1 MNLDWKAILQSLFVY
16 DPAQPMVFPTGSFWV
31 WAIVVMGVYGLML
44 QLRRERW
51 GLLWLLAFSL
61 FFYYKSVGGFV
72 GLFVLTL
79 VGEYA
84 LVRWMVAQP
93 RTAPIALTLAI
104 TAPLAFLGYFKYSA
118 FFLQNWAWLTGR
130 TVEPPD
136 IFLPAGI
143 SFYTF
148 QMISYAVDVRRGH
161 IPAGSFWEYALYIA
175 YFPQLVAGPIVRA
188 NHFLPQ
194 LRQLA
199 LDPERIGSGFWLILQ
214 GLVKK
219 VILADYIAQYNDLIY
234 ANPQGYSGFENLMAI
249 YGYGLQI
256 FCDFSGY
263 SDVAIGLGRMMGFD
277 LGVNFAK
284 PYLSTS
290 ITEFWRRWHISLS
303 SWLRDYLYIP
313 LGGNRR
319 GTFRTYLNLL
329 LTMLIGGL
337 WHGASWRFVVWGGVH
352 GLALAVHRALFGKE
366 EKVPKPFWRR
376 LIGWALTFHLV
387 LALWVFFRA
396 PDFSTALIVLERAFT
411 QVDLAYIEPFWR
423 ARSLFVSLLLVGYL
437 LHAVS
442 MQRVAWMEKA
452 FARSP
457 WLVKAAIFIVVVQI
471 ILEMRQSY
479 VQPFIYFQF

>member
-1 MNLDWKAILQSLFVY
+1 MPLDWEGIASSLFLY
-16 DPAQPMVFPTGSFWV
+16 DPQAPMVFPTGSFWV
-31 WAIVVMGVYGLML
+31 WCILVLGLYGLML
-44 QLRRERW
+44 QFHRRQW
-51 GLLWLLAFSL
+51 GLLWLLVFSV
-61 FFYYKSVGGFV
+61 FFYYKSVGAFV
-72 GLFVLTL
+72 GLFLVTL
-79 VGEYA
+79 SAEYL
-84 LVRWMVAQP
+84 LVRAMVRYPSAA
-93 RTAPIALTLAI
+93 RLFLTTAIVL
-104 TAPLAFLGYFKYSA
+104 PLSFLGYFKYA
-118 FFLQNWAWLTGR
+118 GFLLENWAFLTKSSF
-130 TVEPPD
+130 EPPD

-148 QMISYAVDVRRGH
+148 QMISYAVDVRRGS
-161 IPAGSFWEYALYIA
+161 IPPGSFWEYALYIS

-188 NHFLPQ
+188 GDFLPQ
-194 LRQLA
+194 LKAPRIE
-199 LDPERIGSGFWLILQ
+199 PEWMGSGLWLALQ

-219 VILADYIAQYNDLIY
+219 VVFADYLAQYNDLIF
-234 ANPQGYSGFENLMAI
+234 ANPTGYSGLENLLAI

-277 LGVNFAK
+277 LRVNFAK

-303 SWLRDYLYIP
+303 TWLRDYLYIP

-319 GTFRTYLNLL
+319 GPLRTYLNLL

-352 GLALAVHRALFGKE
+352 GLALAVHRALFGRAE
-366 EKVPKPFWRR
+366 AGPPKPLWRKF
-376 LIGWALTFHLV
+376 LGWALTFHLV

-396 PDFSTALIVLERAFT
+396 ASFATALQVLQKSLDIDWSYA
-411 QVDLAYIEPFWR
+411 VPFVQ
-423 ARSLFVSLLLVGYL
+423 ARPLFLVLLGIGYL
-437 LHAVS
+437 LHAVP
-442 MQRVAWMEKA
+442 MRRVAWIEQH

-457 WLVKAAIFIVVVQI
+457 WIVKAVVFILTIQLL
-471 ILEMRQSY
+471 LEMRQSY

>member
-1 MNLDWKAILQSLFVY
+1 MLPDWSAISRALFLY
-16 DPAQPMVFPTGSFWV
+16 EPGAPMVFPTLTFWV
-31 WAIVVMGVYGLML
+31 WAIIVLALYGLML
-44 QLRRERW
+44 QVGRRQW
-51 GLLWLLAFSL
+51 GLLWLLAFSV
-61 FFYYKSVGGFV
+61 FFYYKSVGHFV
-72 GLFVLTL
+72 GLFLATL
-79 VGEYA
+79 VVEYL
-84 LVRWMVAQP
+84 LVQWMV
-93 RTAPIALTLAI
+93 RSLRMSRIALWLAVI
-104 TAPLAFLGYFKYSA
+104 LPLAFLGYFKYA
-118 FFLQNWAWLTGR
+118 GFFLQNWNLLTGQV
-130 TVEPPD
+130 VEAPD

-161 IPAGSFWEYALYIA
+161 ITAGSFRDYALYIA

-188 NHFLPQ
+188 GHFLPQ
-194 LRQLA
+194 LAAPRIDA
-199 LDPERIGSGFWLILQ
+199 EWIGSGFWLVLQ
-214 GLVKK
+214 GLIKK
-219 VILADYIAQYNDLIY
+219 VVIADYIAQYNDLIF
-234 ANPQGYSGFENLMAI
+234 ANPAGYSGFENLIAI

-256 FCDFSGY
+256 FYDFSGY

-290 ITEFWRRWHISLS
+290 ITDFWRRWHISLS
-303 SWLRDYLYIP
+303 TWLRDYLYIP

-329 LTMLIGGL
+329 LTMLLGGL

-366 EKVPKPFWRR
+366 ERPRPLWRR
-376 LIGWALTFHLV
+376 FTGWLITFHLV

-396 PDFSTALIVLERAFT
+396 VDFSTAMIVLKQAALYT
-411 QVDLAYIEPFWR
+411 DPAYALPFWER
-423 ARSLFVSLLLVGYL
+423 RTLLVVLLIGGYL
-437 LHAVS
+437 LHAVP
-442 MQRVAWMEKA
+442 MQRVAQIERT

-457 WLVKAAIFIVVVQI
+457 LPVKAAVFILVIQL
-471 ILEMRQSY
+471 ILEMRQTH